1 MLIHFAVSRVVL
13 VTYWELVD
21 ADVSCLICAGRTALP
36 RLSKLQPV
44 VAPQRAG
51 KVWLC
56 TSLANLWV
64 WTGSATK
71 LSLPEKAA
79 LVTAARE

>member
-44 VAPQRAG
+44 VAPQRAREG
-51 KVWLC
+51 MALYL
-56 TSLANLWV
+56 SG
-64 WTGSATK
+64 GSVG
-71 LSLPEKAA
+71 LDGICN
-79 LVTAARE
+79 